1 MPNFYALVP
10 AAGSG
15 SRMGSAIPKQYLPI
29 FGKPLIY
36 HTLSALCD
44 YPGIARTYVV
54 LAQGDKHW
62 EHLKDQH
69 FSNNME
75 AAFCGGATR
84 SESVLNGLKAMAGQ
98 VKDDDWV
105 LVHDAA
111 RPCISHQHLD
121 RLVREAGQDAV
132 GGLLA
137 VPVADTLKRSDESGR
152 VEHTE
157 PREGLWQAQTPQMFR
172 YRLLL
177 DALSQVGDRAPTDEA
192 QAMEWAGHHPL
203 LVLGDSR
210 NIKVTY
216 AEDLEVAKMVLTA
229 ELEQNE

>member
-1 MPNFYALVP
+1 MPNYYALVP

-44 YPGIARTYVV
+44 YSGIARTYVV
-54 LAQGDKHW
+54 LAEGDKHW
-62 EHLKDQH
+62 EHFGDQY
-69 FSNNME
+69 FSPKME
-75 AAFCGGATR
+75 ALFCGGDTR
-84 SESVLNGLKAMAGQ
+84 AQSVLNGLMAMAGT
-98 VKDDDWV
+98 VADDDWV

-111 RPCISHQHLD
+111 RPCLSRQHLD
-121 RLVREAGQDAV
+121 RLIQEVGGDPV

-137 VPVADTLKRSDESGR
+137 IPMADTLKRADNSGR
-152 VEHTE
+152 VERTE
-157 PREGLWQAQTPQMFR
+157 PRDGLWRAQTPQMFR

-177 DALSQVGDRAPTDEA
+177 DALSRPESASATDES

-203 LVLGDSR
+203 LVTGDNR

-229 ELEQNE
+229 ELETER